1 MSLGIVKI
9 RGKGLL
15 PGRWPLLA
23 LALLLLLP
31 GCSDSNP
38 AGAKSKGAPV
48 PVSVATSSR
57 RDVPITVAAIGSVE
71 PFASVGI
78 KSRVAGVL
86 EKVAFREG
94 DRVKAGDLL
103 FRIDQRP
110 YTARLNEALAT
121 LAKDRAALDNAEKQ
135 AARYLPAAE
144 KGYVSAEQAD
154 QAQTSVA
161 TMKATVQAD
170 EASVASARL
179 DLDDCTIRA
188 PLSGYTGA
196 LLADQ
201 GNLIKAEADQPL
213 VTINQVT
220 PIKVSFTL
228 AEQSLAELKQYLAA
242 GTLAVRATPSGYQG
256 QPLVGQITFLDN
268 AVDPGTGTIRLKAT
282 FANPKQVLWPGQF
295 VHLSLRLTTRKDA
308 TVIPARAV
316 QNSQSGNFVY
326 VVGKDQTVAIRPVQV
341 GFSDG
346 NQTVIESGLAVGET
360 VVTDGQLRLAPGVRV
375 KAIATAAPA
384 DKTEAPQ

>member
-1 MSLGIVKI
+1 M
-9 RGKGLL
+9 
-15 PGRWPLLA
+15 
-23 LALLLLLP
+23 
-31 GCSDSNP
+31 
-38 AGAKSKGAPV
+38 
-48 PVSVATSSR
+48 
-57 RDVPITVAAIGSVE
+57 
-71 PFASVGI
+71 
-78 KSRVAGVL
+78 
-86 EKVAFREG
+86 
-94 DRVKAGDLL
+94 
-103 FRIDQRP
+103 
-110 YTARLNEALAT
+110 
-121 LAKDRAALDNAEKQ
+121 
-135 AARYLPAAE
+135 
-144 KGYVSAEQAD
+144 
-154 QAQTSVA
+154 
-161 TMKATVQAD
+161 
-170 EASVASARL
+170 
-179 DLDDCTIRA
+179 
-188 PLSGYTGA
+188 
-196 LLADQ
+196 LADQ

-228 AEQSLAELKQYLAA
+228 AEQSLAELKQYLAS
-242 GTLAVRATPSGYQG
+242 GTLAVRATPSGYRG
-256 QPLVGQITFLDN
+256 EALVGRITFLDN